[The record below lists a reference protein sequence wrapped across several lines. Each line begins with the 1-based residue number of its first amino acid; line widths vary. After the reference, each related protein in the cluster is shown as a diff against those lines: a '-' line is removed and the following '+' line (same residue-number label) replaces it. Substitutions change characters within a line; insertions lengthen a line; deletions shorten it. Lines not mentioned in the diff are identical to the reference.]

1 VCVEFFLVQFPGSKV
16 LYWLYFGAKKA
27 TYRETSSCVHTAWL
41 GGTLRGNVHKNT
53 ITFCDVLV
61 VLPTQFYAKIL
72 LWLYFQDNGNV
83 FLCVQRGVQPCR
95 NSTKG
100 YVQYWRLTKIDKG
113 NLATHED
120 RQGHGG
126 RGWIALTLRILGQ
139 FA

>member
-1 VCVEFFLVQFPGSKV
+1 MCVEFFLVEFRCSKV

-72 LWLYFQDNGNV
+72 LWLYFRDNGRV
-83 FLCVQRGVQPCR
+83 KEAVGSRGAPVGVGAC
-95 NSTKG
+95 
-100 YVQYWRLTKIDKG
+100 W
-113 NLATHED
+113 
-120 RQGHGG
+120 
-126 RGWIALTLRILGQ
+126 ILGNGHNQ
-139 FA
+139 ICRKV